1 MTKKKILKI
10 GSSIISTLLFLLML
24 SLAIVV
30 ISSKASGGSPSIM
43 GYELKT
49 VLSGSMEPTFQTGS
63 IIAIKPT
70 SDAGK
75 SYKKDDVI
83 IFKEADD
90 KIVTHRIVE
99 VKEANGKISYITKG
113 DNNNANDLNPV
124 LSQNVIGQYTDFTIP
139 YVGYLLDYANS
150 KAGAALLLI
159 IPGVILL
166 IYSGISIFGA
176 IRELEGKGKKEDPK
190 SA

>member
-1 MTKKKILKI
+1 MTAKKVMKIC
-10 GSSIISTLLFLLML
+10 SSIISTLLFLLML
-24 SLAIVV
+24 FLAFVV

-70 SDAGK
+70 SDGGM
-75 SYKKDDVI
+75 SYEKGDVI
-83 IFKEADD
+83 IYKEADD
-90 KIVTHRIVE
+90 KIVTHRIEE
-99 VKEANGKISYITKG
+99 VKKENEKTSYVTKG
-113 DNNNANDLNPV
+113 DNNDGIDLNPV
-124 LSQNVIGQYTDFTIP
+124 LPQNVIGHYADFTIP

-166 IYSGISIFGA
+166 VYSGISIFGA
-176 IRELEGKGKKEDPK
+176 IREIEGKGKKEDPK